1 MIKLSTRGGGN
12 EINYHDNPNFGTLLF
27 YVFHYLEDTKG
38 FGRYLIE
45 PSKNPIKFNSDLRD
59 DKFVKK
65 QLQTKAIL
73 SYLYFENDKI
83 IHQIFTK
90 TLIDNLVK
98 TKKQELSEFKKIDV
112 GKHWK
117 YYVSAI

>member
-1 MIKLSTRGGGN
+1 MADAFLDKVEKSLKSIVNELEGEIK
-12 EINYHDNPNFGTLLF
+12 INVKEKNR
-27 YVFHYLEDTKG
+27 FHG
-38 FGRYLIE
+38 FDAY
-45 PSKNPIKFNSDLRD
+45 K
-59 DKFVKK
+59 
-65 QLQTKAIL
+65 KAIEL
-73 SYLYFENDKI
+73 DDVVNLATPPGFRPLHFEYAIENDKI

>member
-1 MIKLSTRGGGN
+1 MAAVLGSALLGIEEKLVPTKPIRDNGYSNTAEKLARN
-12 EINYHDNPNFGTLLF
+12 WQEAINC
-27 YVFHYLEDTKG
+27 
-38 FGRYLIE
+38 
-45 PSKNPIKFNSDLRD
+45 
-59 DKFVKK
+59 
-65 QLQTKAIL
+65 
-73 SYLYFENDKI
+73 FENDKI